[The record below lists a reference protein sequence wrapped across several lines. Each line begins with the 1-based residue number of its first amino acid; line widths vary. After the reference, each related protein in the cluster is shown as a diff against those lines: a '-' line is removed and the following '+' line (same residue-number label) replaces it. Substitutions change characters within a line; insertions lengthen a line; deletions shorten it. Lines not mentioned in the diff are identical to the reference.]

1 MPSSGNLFPEPIH
14 TQFSLEGVAES
25 DFESLYAVASDPLI
39 WEQHPE
45 SNRWQRNVFS
55 VFFANG
61 LANDLGCFV
70 IRERLT
76 QEVVGSTRYYG
87 YDETDRCV
95 RIGFTFLA
103 RKHWGT
109 SANRE
114 IKDAML
120 ERAFQLCESV
130 LFDIGPEN
138 RRSITAVEKLGGV
151 YSHTESPTKAVYVL
165 SRANG
170 RLLVECSKPAIL

>member
-1 MPSSGNLFPEPIH
+1 MPSSVNLFPEPIH
-14 TQFSLEGVAES
+14 TQSFSLEGVAES

-45 SNRWQRNVFS
+45 SNRWQRDVFS

-120 ERAFQLCESV
+120 ERAFKLCESV

-165 SRANG
+165 TSSQWA
-170 RLLVECSKPAIL
+170 PAG

>member
-1 MPSSGNLFPEPIH
+1 MSSSVNLFLEPIH
-14 TQFSLEGVAES
+14 TQGFSLEGVAES

-45 SNRWQRNVFS
+45 SNRWQRDVFR

-120 ERAFQLCESV
+120 ERAFKLCESV
-130 LFDIGPEN
+130 LFDIGTEN

-165 SRANG
+165 KSSQWAPVG
-170 RLLVECSKPAIL
+170 

>member
-1 MPSSGNLFPEPIH
+1 MSSSVNLFPEPIH
-14 TQFSLEGVAES
+14 TQSFSLEGVAES

-45 SNRWQRNVFS
+45 SNRWQRDVFR

-70 IRERLT
+70 ISERLT

-120 ERAFQLCESV
+120 ERAFKLCESV
-130 LFDIGPEN
+130 LFDIGTEN

-165 SRANG
+165 QSSHWA
-170 RLLVECSKPAIL
+170 PAG

>member
-1 MPSSGNLFPEPIH
+1 MPSSVNLFPESIH
-14 TQFSLEGVAES
+14 TQSFSLEGVAES

-45 SNRWQRNVFS
+45 SNRWQRDVFS
-55 VFFANG
+55 AFFANG

-120 ERAFQLCESV
+120 ERAFKLCESV

-138 RRSITAVEKLGGV
+138 KRSITAVEKLGGV

-165 SRANG
+165 RPSQWA
-170 RLLVECSKPAIL
+170 PAR

>member
-1 MPSSGNLFPEPIH
+1 MSFSADTFSASIH
-14 TQFSLEGVAES
+14 TKHFVLEGINEA
-25 DFESLYAVASDPLI
+25 DFELLYAVASDPLI

-45 SNRWQRNVFS
+45 SNRWERNVFS

-70 IRERLT
+70 IREHLT
-76 QEVVGSTRYYG
+76 REVVGSTRYYG
-87 YDETDRCV
+87 YDEKERCV

-120 ERAFQLCESV
+120 ERAFTACDSV
-130 LFDIGPEN
+130 LFDIGPDN
-138 RRSITAVEKLGGV
+138 MRSITAVEKLGGI

-165 SRANG
+165 TSSQWA
-170 RLLVECSKPAIL
+170 PAG

>member
-1 MPSSGNLFPEPIH
+1 MPSSGDVFPEPFH
-14 TQFSLEGVAES
+14 TQHFLLEGVAES

-45 SNRWQRNVFS
+45 SNRWQRDVFS

-165 SRANG
+165 KSSQWAPVG
-170 RLLVECSKPAIL
+170 

>member
-1 MPSSGNLFPEPIH
+1 MPSSGDVFPEPFH
-14 TQFSLEGVAES
+14 TQHFSLEGVAES

-45 SNRWQRNVFS
+45 SNRWQRDVFS

-87 YDETDRCV
+87 YDENDRCV

-109 SANRE
+109 FANRE

-120 ERAFQLCESV
+120 ERAFRLCESV
-130 LFDIGPEN
+130 LFDIGLEN

-151 YSHTESPTKAVYVL
+151 YSHTESPIKAVYVL
-165 SRANG
+165 KSSQWA
-170 RLLVECSKPAIL
+170 PAG

>member
-1 MPSSGNLFPEPIH
+1 MPSSVNLFPEPIH
-14 TQFSLEGVAES
+14 TQSFSLEGVAES

-45 SNRWQRNVFS
+45 SNRWQRDVFS

-103 RKHWGT
+103 RKHWGS

-120 ERAFQLCESV
+120 ERAFKLCESV

-165 SRANG
+165 TSSQWA
-170 RLLVECSKPAIL
+170 PAG

>member
-1 MPSSGNLFPEPIH
+1 MPSSGDVFPEPFH
-14 TQFSLEGVAES
+14 TQHFSLEGVAES

-45 SNRWQRNVFS
+45 SNRWQRDVFS

-109 SANRE
+109 SSNRE

-120 ERAFQLCESV
+120 KRAFKLCESV

-151 YSHTESPTKAVYVL
+151 YSHTESPIKAVYVL
-165 SRANG
+165 KSSQWA
-170 RLLVECSKPAIL
+170 PAG

>member
-1 MPSSGNLFPEPIH
+1 MPSSVNLFPEPIH
-14 TQFSLEGVAES
+14 TQSFSLEGVAES

-45 SNRWQRNVFS
+45 SNRWQRDVFS

-76 QEVVGSTRYYG
+76 QKVVGSTRYYG

-120 ERAFQLCESV
+120 ERAFKHCESV

-165 SRANG
+165 KSSQWA
-170 RLLVECSKPAIL
+170 PAG

>member
-1 MPSSGNLFPEPIH
+1 MPSSGDVFPEPFH
-14 TQFSLEGVAES
+14 TQHFLLEGVAES

-45 SNRWQRNVFS
+45 SNRWQRDVFS

-76 QEVVGSTRYYG
+76 QEAVGSTRYYG

-120 ERAFQLCESV
+120 ERAFKLFESV

-165 SRANG
+165 KSSQWA
-170 RLLVECSKPAIL
+170 PAG

>member
-1 MPSSGNLFPEPIH
+1 MPSSVDVFPEPIH
-14 TQFSLEGVAES
+14 TQHFSLEGVAES

-39 WEQHPE
+39 WAQHPE

-61 LANDLGCFV
+61 LVNDLGCFV

-76 QEVVGSTRYYG
+76 REVIGSTRYYG
-87 YDETDRCV
+87 YDEKDRCV
-95 RIGFTFLA
+95 RIGFTFLV

-120 ERAFQLCESV
+120 DRAFKFCETV

-138 RRSITAVEKLGGV
+138 MRSITAVEKLGGV

-165 SRANG
+165 KLSQWT
-170 RLLVECSKPAIL
+170 PAR

>member
-1 MPSSGNLFPEPIH
+1 MPSSVNLFPEPIH
-14 TQFSLEGVAES
+14 TQSFSLEGVAES

-45 SNRWQRNVFS
+45 SNRWQRDVFS

-76 QEVVGSTRYYG
+76 QKVVGSTRYYG

-120 ERAFQLCESV
+120 ERAFKLCESV

-165 SRANG
+165 KSSQWA
-170 RLLVECSKPAIL
+170 PAG

>member
-1 MPSSGNLFPEPIH
+1 MPSSVNLFPEPIH
-14 TQFSLEGVAES
+14 TQSFSLEGVAES

-45 SNRWQRNVFS
+45 SNRWQRDVFS

-70 IRERLT
+70 IRERPT

-103 RKHWGT
+103 RKHWGS

-120 ERAFQLCESV
+120 ERAFKLCESV

-165 SRANG
+165 TSSQWA
-170 RLLVECSKPAIL
+170 PAG

>member
-1 MPSSGNLFPEPIH
+1 MSFSADTFSASIH
-14 TQFSLEGVAES
+14 TKHFVLEGINEA
-25 DFESLYAVASDPLI
+25 DFELLYAVASDPLI

-45 SNRWQRNVFS
+45 SNRWERNVFS

-87 YDETDRCV
+87 YDERDRCV

-120 ERAFQLCESV
+120 ERAFTVCDSV
-130 LFDIGPEN
+130 LFDIGPDN
-138 RRSITAVEKLGGV
+138 MRSITAVEKLGGI

-165 SRANG
+165 TSSQWAPVG
-170 RLLVECSKPAIL
+170 

>member
-1 MPSSGNLFPEPIH
+1 MSSSVNLFREPIH
-14 TQFSLEGVAES
+14 TQHFSLEGVAES

-45 SNRWQRNVFS
+45 SNRWQRDVFS

-87 YDETDRCV
+87 YKETDRCV

-165 SRANG
+165 KSSQWAPVG
-170 RLLVECSKPAIL
+170 

>member
-1 MPSSGNLFPEPIH
+1 MPSSGDVFPEPIH
-14 TQFSLEGVAES
+14 TQHFSLEGIAES

-45 SNRWQRNVFS
+45 SNRWQRDVFS

-87 YDETDRCV
+87 YDETARCV

-103 RKHWGT
+103 RQHWGT

-120 ERAFQLCESV
+120 ERAFKLCESV

-165 SRANG
+165 KSSQWA
-170 RLLVECSKPAIL
+170 PAG

>member
-1 MPSSGNLFPEPIH
+1 MPSSVNLFPEPIH
-14 TQFSLEGVAES
+14 TQSFSLEGVAES

-45 SNRWQRNVFS
+45 SNRWQRDVFS

-120 ERAFQLCESV
+120 ERAFKLCESV

-165 SRANG
+165 KSSQWA
-170 RLLVECSKPAIL
+170 PAG